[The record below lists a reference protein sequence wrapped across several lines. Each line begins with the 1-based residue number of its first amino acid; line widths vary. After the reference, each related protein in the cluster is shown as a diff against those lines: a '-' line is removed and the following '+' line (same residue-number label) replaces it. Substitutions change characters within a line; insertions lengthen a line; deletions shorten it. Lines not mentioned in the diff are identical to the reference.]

1 MKKGRLTAY
10 WLVAA
15 TLHAVQGR
23 VDVTVVELLGLVEE
37 LEVQGDDKEENETR
51 IVVNLVIVTVEPSGS
66 SVFTEFQTP
75 L

>member
-1 MKKGRLTAY
+1 M
-10 WLVAA
+10 AA
-15 TLHAVQGR
+15 TLHAVQRR
-23 VDVTVVELLGLVEE
+23 VEVTVVELLGLVEE